1 MSRLRKI
8 IKPFA
13 PTFVVIAWRI
23 WNAYGR
29 FPRLVRPRRH
39 SDWILRRAGFDRR
52 PLLRRLTDK
61 ATVRGYVEE
70 RLGPDLLPRL
80 YVLTRDPATIDFDAL
95 PDCFVIKPTHASGSV
110 RIVRDKATLDCAEL
124 IAQCR
129 QWLRRDYYRE
139 SMEWAYK
146 GITPQIMV
154 EEFID
159 DGTGGAPTD
168 YKVFVYHGRV
178 ALIQADF
185 DRFVSHRRR
194 VFDRSWNR
202 LGFDLQFPDIGR
214 DVKAP
219 PHLRE
224 MVAAAETLGRGL
236 NFIRIDF
243 YDTDRKLYFGEM
255 AVYPGGTREVFYP
268 VEVDEH
274 YGSLWR
280 SPER

>member
-13 PTFVVIAWRI
+13 PAFVVMMWRV
-23 WNAYGR
+23 WNACGK
-29 FPRLVRPRRH
+29 FPRLIRPRTH
-39 SDWILRRAGFDRR
+39 SDWILHRVSFDRR

-61 ATVRGYVEE
+61 AAVRGYVEE
-70 RLGPDLLPRL
+70 RLGPGLLPRL
-80 YVLTRDPATIDFDAL
+80 YVLTRDPVTIDFDAL
-95 PDCFVIKPTHASGSV
+95 PDRFVIKPTHLSGSV
-110 RIVRDKATLDCAEL
+110 RIVLNRSTLDCAEL
-124 IAQCR
+124 IAQC
-129 QWLRRDYYRE
+129 QEWLRRDYYRE
-139 SMEWAYK
+139 TMEWAYK

-159 DGTGGAPTD
+159 EGRGEPPTD
-168 YKVFVYHGRV
+168 YKAFVYHGRV
-178 ALIQADF
+178 ALIHADF
-185 DRFVSHRRR
+185 DRFIDHKRR

-202 LGFDLQFPDIGR
+202 LGFDIQFPDVGR
-214 DVKAP
+214 EVKAP

-243 YDTDRKLYFGEM
+243 YDTDKKLFFGEM
-255 AVYPGGTREVFYP
+255 AVYPGGTPQYFYLP
-268 VEVDEH
+268 EVDEH

-280 SPER
+280 RPER